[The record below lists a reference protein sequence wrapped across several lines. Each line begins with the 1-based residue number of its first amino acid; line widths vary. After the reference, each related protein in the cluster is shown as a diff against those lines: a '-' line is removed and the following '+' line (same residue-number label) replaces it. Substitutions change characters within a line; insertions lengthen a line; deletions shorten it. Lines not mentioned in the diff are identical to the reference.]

1 MDNKLIEALN
11 HPNKISFTSDE
22 MMVSLREYLTKEY
35 GEYVEPFLQWYDR
48 PDIKAV
54 VTPREL
60 TNLIRTYQK
69 LETAKKQDG
78 PSLDSFLEK
87 FNDFNAIVKVLM
99 PKIAQDVEATKDLMN
114 RIEDKSVEDKIK
126 SMREKSLSKDVG
138 NENKLKS

>member
-126 SMREKSLSKDVG
+126 SMREKSLNKDVG